1 MKNVGLWAGLGLV
14 VVILLVGVLMFRSPR
29 ETSVPLNT
37 TSVEEEAGPAQLD
50 NEVPVTSPDITP
62 SGSPGTTTP
71 SASPA
76 AATGEAAIAISDIGF
91 SPATLTVPANTTVT
105 FTNNGQGAHWPA
117 SGPHPTHTNLPGFD
131 AQQGLAT
138 GETYSFTFTQK
149 GTWGYHDH
157 LNTSLR
163 GSIVVQ

>member
-1 MKNVGLWAGLGLV
+1 MRNVGLWIGLLV
-14 VVILLVGVLMFRSPR
+14 AVIILLIGFFMFRSPQ
-29 ETSVPLNT
+29 EAAVPITT
-37 TSVEEEAGPAQLD
+37 TSLEEEAGPGQLD
-50 NEVPVTSPDITP
+50 NEVPPSSPA
-62 SGSPGTTTP
+62 GTP

-76 AATGEAAIAISDIGF
+76 TTAPTASPAAAKREAVNISDTGF
-91 SPATLTVPANTTVT
+91 SPAVLTVPANTTVT

-117 SGPHPTHTNLPGFD
+117 SDPHPTHNNLPGFD
-131 AQQGLAT
+131 AKRGLAT